1 MSPSMKNSKIK
12 YSMKLVLL
20 KSVSPHVDRRYFQ
33 DPENQAAEGRLRPS
47 PDHGPDLLFKLQSGP
62 LSTRGRGAV
71 RSVVGWENVSMRS
84 RSTSGPTGSHNVPSC
99 TRSRRRGDAGLSCIC
114 LPCLIQTAIWVL
126 NVTFLSGIIYQE
138 PRMKRLLQLQAATQR
153 VCYVFF
159 NTELKPLSEVCC
171 AHTRDL
177 TDTLL
182 DAQSECPVGPLTG
195 NGFNETFVFLV

>member
-84 RSTSGPTGSHNVPSC
+84 RSTSGPTGSPMSYIDRHLGIKRYFFIRDHLPGTQDETATSAIGSNA
-99 TRSRRRGDAGLSCIC
+99 TC
-114 LPCLIQTAIWVL
+114 LLC
-126 NVTFLSGIIYQE
+126 
-138 PRMKRLLQLQAATQR
+138 
-153 VCYVFF
+153 VF
-159 NTELKPLSEVCC
+159 
-171 AHTRDL
+171 
-177 TDTLL
+177 
-182 DAQSECPVGPLTG
+182 
-195 NGFNETFVFLV
+195 